1 MAGEKEEGEEGGS
14 EERGEREGK
23 EGRETGE
30 KGEGK
35 KGQVVVTYL
44 SPVKEFATRIK
55 MDQGIKLNCKLKE
68 SMTLCRSHPLDFTT

>member
-14 EERGEREGK
+14 EERGEREGR
-23 EGRETGE
+23 EGRE

-68 SMTLCRSHPLDFTT
+68 SMTLCRSHPLSWTLQLD

>member
-14 EERGEREGK
+14 EERGEREGREGR

-30 KGEGK
+30 EGEGK

-55 MDQGIKLNCKLKE
+55 MDQEIKLNCKLKE
-68 SMTLCRSHPLDFTT
+68 SMILRDSHSL